1 LYPLYFLTLAAA
13 VMLKADQG
21 KTWKKSQ

>member
-1 LYPLYFLTLAAA
+1 
-13 VMLKADQG
+13 MLKADQG